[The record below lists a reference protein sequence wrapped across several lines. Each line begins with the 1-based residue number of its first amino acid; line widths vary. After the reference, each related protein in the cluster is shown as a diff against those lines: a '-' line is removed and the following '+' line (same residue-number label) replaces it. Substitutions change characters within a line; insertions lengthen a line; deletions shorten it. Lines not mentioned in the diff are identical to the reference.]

1 MTPMCLVARADPCHA
16 GHASTKRTITPP
28 YAGSTLR
35 NRHGSA
41 RLDAQ
46 KGYAGTPTIRN
57 ARSLLFPFR
66 SPGAM
71 EGGSVRRRAST
82 ASSRGERT
90 SGARHDGASVSGC
103 RGWGRLGNGP
113 RHTSTA
119 SFLGPHKIRDGRR
132 ASYRGAAF
140 DLRCRSCQ
148 ATSSITN
155 SLPLNEI
162 ASPARLPSNWRGS
175 GPGWRCP

>member
-1 MTPMCLVARADPCHA
+1 MCLVARADPCHA

-82 ASSRGERT
+82 ASSRGRELQ
-90 SGARHDGASVSGC
+90 AHDTTVLQCPAVEVGEGL
-103 RGWGRLGNGP
+103 GRSPGP